1 MELVYLKN
9 VLRASTNIE
18 QYKLPTD
25 FKQRPGF
32 NTSGKAIQVAVNSY
46 PVTQYPNV
54 KVFQYDVGSLLGL
67 YS

>member
-1 MELVYLKN
+1 MDHYYLRN
-9 VLRASTNIE
+9 FVRAGTNQE
-18 QYKLPTD
+18 QYVHSTA

-54 KVFQYDVGSLLGL
+54 KVYQYDVSGL
-67 YS
+67 PCSM